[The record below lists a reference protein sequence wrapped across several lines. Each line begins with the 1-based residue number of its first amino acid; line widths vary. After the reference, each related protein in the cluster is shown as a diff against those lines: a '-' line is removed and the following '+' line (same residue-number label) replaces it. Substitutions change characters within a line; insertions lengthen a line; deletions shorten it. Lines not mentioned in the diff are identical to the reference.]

1 MKALVVTA
9 AATVLIAGLASP
21 AFAASKKRNQVSNE
35 AARTYGAA
43 NPRGPYTPNG
53 SVVIFGNRVIG
64 QDPDPNI
71 RLQMRRD
78 PYPGN
83 Y

>member
-9 AATVLIAGLASP
+9 ATTVLIAALALP
-21 AFAASKKRNQVSNE
+21 TFAESKKRNQVSNE

-43 NPRGPYTPNG
+43 SPRGPYAPNS

-71 RLQMRRD
+71 RLQILRD